1 MRQLLCLAAAALLSA
16 CAQQAPVKLYSGA
29 EQPASQVL
37 VVEMP
42 NTLEVL
48 NINGQPAPEANR
60 MVGNSTRQLELQ
72 PGKYQVSAYFE
83 NGYDVGG
90 GLSHEI
96 VRTRSAT
103 FIIDGKAGETWRLEF
118 DEPKTLQQAQE
129 MEDNFEGYAVNT
141 RTGERVAS
149 QPGPRYV
156 SMLGQVFGAGSGM
169 VATQDH
175 GIAPI
180 GAAPQATAQVPMAVP
195 TPSQA
200 AAPAQTLPH
209 DASTL
214 ATLKQI
220 YLMLSPESRDAFL
233 EWAAQ

>member
-1 MRQLLCLAAAALLSA
+1 M
-16 CAQQAPVKLYSGA
+16 
-29 EQPASQVL
+29 
-37 VVEMP
+37 
-42 NTLEVL
+42 
-48 NINGQPAPEANR
+48 
-60 MVGNSTRQLELQ
+60 
-72 PGKYQVSAYFE
+72 F
-83 NGYDVGG
+83 
-90 GLSHEI
+90 
-96 VRTRSAT
+96 
-103 FIIDGKAGETWRLEF
+103 
-118 DEPKTLQQAQE
+118 
-129 MEDNFEGYAVNT
+129 
-141 RTGERVAS
+141 
-149 QPGPRYV
+149 
-156 SMLGQVFGAGSGM
+156 GSGTM

-180 GAAPQATAQVPMAVP
+180 GAAPQNAQMPMAVP